1 MKILFNLFLTSTLI
15 FLFTF
20 NASAEETYK
29 IGAVNAIRVLEKS
42 PQADIA
48 RKMIED
54 EFSLRDKELITEQKS
69 IKELEDKFKKDRAIL
84 SEQESAKLE
93 RGIISK
99 KRDLKRKQDEFR
111 EDLNYRRNEEM
122 VKIQK
127 QILQSIQKV
136 AKDNE
141 YDLVLS
147 EGVLYASPKIDMS
160 GLVIDY
166 LKKENQ

>member
-1 MKILFNLFLTSTLI
+1 
-15 FLFTF
+15 
-20 NASAEETYK
+20 
-29 IGAVNAIRVLEKS
+29 
-42 PQADIA
+42 
-48 RKMIED
+48 
-54 EFSLRDKELITEQKS
+54 
-69 IKELEDKFKKDRAIL
+69 
-84 SEQESAKLE
+84 
-93 RGIISK
+93 
-99 KRDLKRKQDEFR
+99 
-111 EDLNYRRNEEM
+111 M

>member
-1 MKILFNLFLTSTLI
+1 M
-15 FLFTF
+15 
-20 NASAEETYK
+20 
-29 IGAVNAIRVLEKS
+29 
-42 PQADIA
+42 
-48 RKMIED
+48 
-54 EFSLRDKELITEQKS
+54 
-69 IKELEDKFKKDRAIL
+69 

-93 RGIISK
+93 RDIITK

-127 QILQSIQKV
+127 QIIQSIQQV
-136 AKDNE
+136 AKDNN

-160 GLVIDY
+160 GLVIEY
-166 LKKENQ
+166 LKK